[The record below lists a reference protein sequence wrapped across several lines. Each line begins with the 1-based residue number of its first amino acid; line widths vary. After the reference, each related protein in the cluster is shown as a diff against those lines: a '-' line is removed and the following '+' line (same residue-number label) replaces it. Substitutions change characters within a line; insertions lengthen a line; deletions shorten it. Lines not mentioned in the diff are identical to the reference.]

1 MASSVTLFHK
11 IQHIRVNP
19 DLKEVLW
26 AIVEE
31 IEHSREQAVTKTDFS
46 ELKDIV
52 RDLAESQRE
61 LAGAQQRTEQRVEE
75 LAQAQKELTT
85 AQQRTEQR
93 VGELAQAQQRTEQ
106 RVEELAQAQQRTEQ
120 RVEELAEMQKET
132 STEVARLAHQV
143 DRLVLQVDR
152 VTQAVEITNSQVGGL
167 GRSMAYA
174 LENEAYR
181 HLPAYL
187 AARHQLQVT
196 QRFIRTEIGGKE
208 INFFAHARRSDG
220 EEVVIVGESV
230 LKFDDRNKLRQLED
244 AVEMVRQSTSR
255 PIIPLIV
262 THYARPSLLTKTQAE
277 GILVAQSFEWDG
289 LDQEENSNE

>member
-75 LAQAQKELTT
+75 LAQAQ
-85 AQQRTEQR
+85 
-93 VGELAQAQQRTEQ
+93 
-106 RVEELAQAQQRTEQ
+106 QRTEQ

-152 VTQAVEITNSQVGGL
+152 VTQAVEITNAQVGGL

-187 AARHQLQVT
+187 AARHQLHVT

-244 AVEMVRQSTSR
+244 AVEIVRQSTSR

-289 LDQEENSNE
+289 LDQEENSDE

>member
-75 LAQAQKELTT
+75 LAQAQKELTV
-85 AQQRTEQR
+85 AQQCTEQR
-93 VGELAQAQQRTEQ
+93 M
-106 RVEELAQAQQRTEQ
+106 EELTQA
-120 RVEELAEMQKET
+120 QKET
-132 STEVARLAHQV
+132 AHEVARVA
-143 DRLVLQVDR
+143 RM
-152 VTQAVEITNSQVGGL
+152 VEITNSQVGGL
-167 GRSMAYA
+167 GRSMAYV

-187 AARHQLQVT
+187 AARHQLHVT
-196 QRFIRTEIGGKE
+196 KRFIRTEIGGKE
-208 INFFAHARRSDG
+208 INFFAHARCSDG

-244 AVEMVRQSTSR
+244 AVEMVRQSTSC

-262 THYARPSLLTKTQAE
+262 THYARPSLLTKTQTE

-289 LDQEENSNE
+289 LDQEENSDE